1 MIAEAGHLFLIIA
14 FALSVLQIFVPTYG
28 IISQKPLMVNATAKI
43 ALVTCGFV
51 IAAFIALMHGFVTSD
66 FSIALVAQHS
76 HSSKPMIYKISGLWG
91 NHEGSLLLWILI
103 LCLFAA
109 VLAAGFTSMPATFK
123 ARILG
128 VQGVIATAFIAFS
141 LFTSNPFARLSSPP
155 FDGRGLN
162 PVLQDPGLAMHPPM
176 LYIGYVGL
184 SLAFAFAV
192 AGLIEGH
199 IDNLWARW
207 VRPFILAAWCAL
219 TLGIG
224 LGSWWAYYELGWG
237 GWWFWDPVENAS
249 LMPWLIATA
258 LLHSAL
264 VLERRGALKSWTIL
278 LAILAFSLSLL
289 GTFIVR
295 SGILV
300 SVHSFASDPSRG
312 VFILAILMVAIGIPL
327 ALFAWRGPKL
337 TSPGDFAIIS
347 REGMLIVNNLLLVS
361 STVVVLTGTL
371 YPLAYELTNGGKIS
385 VGPPYF
391 NATFNPLLALM
402 ALGMAI
408 GPLFAW
414 RKQSLGRL
422 SKIFTIMALAVLI
435 AMITYVFAL
444 QPAGVTAIAAAGI
457 IIWLV
462 AGIIAEIA
470 VRVQLFK
477 VPLAHSWR
485 RFTGLPVATH
495 AVAVAHFGF
504 ALFLFGAVSDSYHR
518 SETIIRA
525 KANSM
530 IELPDTVMGQG
541 RYLQFDGVEARQGP
555 NYITQTALLH
565 LYDKH
570 ASKLDTLTPEKRR
583 FPVEQQTTSEAAI
596 RSRFS
601 GDLYAVLGDGNETIG
616 WTLRIYQNPFIGF
629 IWIGAIVMA
638 LGGGLAML
646 GGRRIENKNGS
657 AS

>member
-14 FALSVLQIFVPTYG
+14 FALSILQIFVPAYG
-28 IISQKPLMVNATAKI
+28 IVSQNLKMISATSTITLFA
-43 ALVTCGFV
+43 TGFV
-51 IAAFIALMHGFVTSD
+51 IAAFLALMHGFVTSD
-66 FSIALVAQHS
+66 FSIALVAEHS

-103 LCLFAA
+103 LCLFGA
-109 VLAAGFTSMPATFK
+109 VLAARFRTIPAGFK

-128 VQGVIATAFIAFS
+128 VQGVIATAFMAFS
-141 LFTSNPFARLSSPP
+141 LFTSNPFARLANAPL
-155 FDGRGLN
+155 DGRGLN

-249 LMPWLIATA
+249 LMPWLVATA

-264 VLERRGALKSWTIL
+264 VLERRGALKSWTVL

-327 ALFAWRGPKL
+327 ALFAWRGPRL
-337 TSPGDFAIIS
+337 TSTGDFAFNS
-347 REGMLIVNNLLLVS
+347 REGMLILNNLLLVS

-371 YPLAYELTNGGKIS
+371 YPLAYELANGGKIS

-402 ALGMAI
+402 AIGMAT

-422 SKIFTIMALAVLI
+422 WRVFGIMALAALI
-435 AMITYVFAL
+435 AMITYVFG
-444 QPAGVTAIAAAGI
+444 QNQAGAAAIAATGI

-470 VRVQLFK
+470 IRIQLFK
-477 VPLAHSWR
+477 VPIAHSWR
-485 RFTGLPVATH
+485 RFTGLPLATH
-495 AVAVAHFGF
+495 AVTVAHFGF
-504 ALFLFGAVSDSYHR
+504 ALFLFGAVADSYHR

-525 KANSM
+525 KANSE
-530 IELPDTVMGQG
+530 IALPDTVMGQG
-541 RYLQFDGVEARQGP
+541 RYFEFAGVETREGP
-555 NYITQTALLH
+555 NYIAQTAILH
-565 LYDKH
+565 LYDTD
-570 ASKLDTLTPEKRR
+570 SLKLGTLTPEIRR

-596 RSRFS
+596 LSRLS
-601 GDLYAVLGDGNETIG
+601 GDLYAVLGDGNEASG

-629 IWIGAIVMA
+629 IWIGAVIMT
-638 LGGGLAML
+638 LGGGLAMT
-646 GGRRIENKNGS
+646 GGRRPETLDTKP
-657 AS
+657 

>member
-28 IISQKPLMVNATAKI
+28 IINQKPDMLAATATI
-43 ALVTCGFV
+43 ALFASGFV
-51 IAAFIALMHGFVTSD
+51 FAAFLALMHGFVTSD
-66 FSIALVAQHS
+66 FSIALVAEHS

-103 LCLFAA
+103 LCLFGA
-109 VLAAGFTSMPATFK
+109 VLAARFKTIPARFK

-141 LFTSNPFARLSSPP
+141 LFTSNPFARLANAPL
-155 FDGRGLN
+155 DGRGLN

-199 IDNLWARW
+199 IDTLWARW

-249 LMPWLIATA
+249 LMPWLVATA
-258 LLHSAL
+258 LLHSVL
-264 VLERRGALKSWTIL
+264 VLERRGALKSWTVL

-312 VFILAILMVAIGIPL
+312 VFILAILLVAIGIPL

-337 TSPGDFAIIS
+337 TSAADFGIIS

-361 STVVVLTGTL
+361 SAVVVLTGTL
-371 YPLAYELTNGGKIS
+371 YPLAYELANGGKIS

-391 NATFNPLLALM
+391 IATFNPLLALM
-402 ALGMAI
+402 AIGMAI

-414 RKQSLGRL
+414 RNQPLGRL
-422 SKIFTIMALAVLI
+422 RRIFSFMALAALVG
-435 AMITYVFAL
+435 MISYVFG
-444 QPAGVTAIAAAGI
+444 QNQTGVAAIAAAGI

-462 AGIIAEIA
+462 AGIIADIA

-477 VPLAHSWR
+477 VPVAHSWR
-485 RFTGLPVATH
+485 RFTGLPVAIH
-495 AVAVAHFGF
+495 AVTVAHFGF
-504 ALFLFGAVSDSYHR
+504 ALFLFGAVADSYHR

-525 KANSM
+525 KANSV
-530 IELPDTVMGQG
+530 IALPDTVMGQG
-541 RYLQFDGVEARQGP
+541 RYVEFAGVEAREGP
-555 NYITQTALLH
+555 NYITQTALLSLH
-565 LYDKH
+565 DKN
-570 ASKLDTLTPEKRR
+570 ALKLGTLTPEIRR

-596 RSRFS
+596 RSRLS
-601 GDLYAVLGDGNETIG
+601 GDLYAVLGDGNQTIG

-638 LGGGLAML
+638 FGGGLAMV
-646 GGRRIENKNGS
+646 GGRRHKTTNDTTS
-657 AS
+657 

>member
-14 FALSVLQIFVPTYG
+14 FALSILQIFMPAYG
-28 IISQKPLMVNATAKI
+28 IVSQNLKMISATSTITLFA
-43 ALVTCGFV
+43 TGFV
-51 IAAFIALMHGFVTSD
+51 IVAFLALMHGFITSD
-66 FSIALVAQHS
+66 FSIALVAEHS

-103 LCLFAA
+103 LCLFGA
-109 VLAAGFTSMPATFK
+109 VLAARFRTIPAAFK

-128 VQGVIATAFIAFS
+128 VQGVIATAFMAFS
-141 LFTSNPFARLSSPP
+141 LFTSNPFARLANAPL
-155 FDGRGLN
+155 DGRGLN

-249 LMPWLIATA
+249 LMPWLVATA

-264 VLERRGALKSWTIL
+264 VLERRGALKSWTVL

-327 ALFAWRGPKL
+327 ALFAWRGPRL
-337 TSPGDFAIIS
+337 TSTGDFAFNS
-347 REGMLIVNNLLLVS
+347 REGMLILNNLLLVS

-371 YPLAYELTNGGKIS
+371 YPLAYELANGGKIS

-402 ALGMAI
+402 AIGMAT

-422 SKIFTIMALAVLI
+422 WRVFGIMALAALI
-435 AMITYVFAL
+435 AMITYVFG
-444 QPAGVTAIAAAGI
+444 QNQAGAAAIAATGI

-462 AGIIAEIA
+462 AGIITEIA
-470 VRVQLFK
+470 IRIQLFK
-477 VPLAHSWR
+477 VPIAHSWR
-485 RFTGLPVATH
+485 RFTGLPLATH
-495 AVAVAHFGF
+495 AVTVAHFGF
-504 ALFLFGAVSDSYHR
+504 ALFLFGAVADSHHR

-525 KANSM
+525 KADSK
-530 IELPDTVMGQG
+530 ITLPDTVMGQG
-541 RYLQFDGVEARQGP
+541 RYFEFAGVETREGP
-555 NYITQTALLH
+555 NYIAQTAILN
-565 LYDKH
+565 LYDTD
-570 ASKLDTLTPEKRR
+570 SLKLGTLTPEIRR

-596 RSRFS
+596 RSRVS
-601 GDLYAVLGDGNETIG
+601 GDLYAVLGDGNEAIG

-629 IWIGAIVMA
+629 IWIGAVIMA
-638 LGGGLAML
+638 LGGGLAMT
-646 GGRRIENKNGS
+646 GGRRPKTLETKP
-657 AS
+657 

>member
-1 MIAEAGHLFLIIA
+1 MIAEAGHLFMIIA
-14 FALSVLQIFVPTYG
+14 FALSILQIFVPTYG
-28 IISQKPLMVNATAKI
+28 IVSHNDKMITATSTI
-43 ALVTCGFV
+43 ALFAAGFV
-51 IAAFIALMHGFVTSD
+51 VAAFLALMHGFVTSD
-66 FSIALVAQHS
+66 FSIVLVAEHS

-103 LCLFAA
+103 LCLFGA
-109 VLAAGFTSMPATFK
+109 VLAARFQTMPARFK

-128 VQGVIATAFIAFS
+128 VQGVIASAFLAFS
-141 LFTSNPFARLSSPP
+141 LFTSNPFARLANAPL
-155 FDGRGLN
+155 DGRGLN

-249 LMPWLIATA
+249 LMPWLVATA

-264 VLERRGALKSWTIL
+264 VLERRGALKSWTVL

-312 VFILAILMVAIGIPL
+312 VFILAILIVAIGIPL

-337 TSPGDFAIIS
+337 TSAGDFAINS
-347 REGMLIVNNLLLVS
+347 REGMLILNNLLLVS

-371 YPLAYELTNGGKIS
+371 YPLAYELANGGKIS

-402 ALGMAI
+402 AIGMAT

-422 SKIFTIMALAVLI
+422 WRVFGMMALAALI
-435 AMITYVFAL
+435 AMITYFFG
-444 QPAGVTAIAAAGI
+444 QNQAGVAAIAATAI
-457 IIWLV
+457 IMWLV

-477 VPLAHSWR
+477 VPIAHSWR
-485 RFTGLPVATH
+485 RFTGLPLATH
-495 AVAVAHFGF
+495 AVTVAHFGF
-504 ALFLFGAVSDSYHR
+504 ALFLFGAVADSYHR

-525 KANSM
+525 KANSV
-530 IELPDTVMGQG
+530 IALPDTVMGHG
-541 RYLQFDGVEARQGP
+541 RYFEFAGVEAREGP
-555 NYITQTALLH
+555 NYITQTAILN
-565 LYDKH
+565 LYDTD
-570 ASKLDTLTPEKRR
+570 SLKLGTLTPEIRR

-596 RSRFS
+596 RSRLS
-601 GDLYAVLGDGNETIG
+601 GDLYAVLGDGNDAIG

-629 IWIGAIVMA
+629 IWIGAIIMA
-638 LGGGLAML
+638 LGGGLAMT
-646 GGRRIENKNGS
+646 GGRRSEPLDAKS
-657 AS
+657 

>member
-14 FALSVLQIFVPTYG
+14 FALSILQIFVPVYG
-28 IISQKPLMVNATAKI
+28 IVGQNSRMMNLTSTI
-43 ALVTCGFV
+43 ALLACGFV
-51 IAAFIALMHGFVTSD
+51 MAAFLALLHGFITSD

-109 VLAAGFTSMPATFK
+109 VLSGRFKTIPVHFK

-141 LFTSNPFARLSSPP
+141 LFTSNPFARLANVPL
-155 FDGRGLN
+155 DGRGLN

-249 LMPWLIATA
+249 LMPWLVATA
-258 LLHSAL
+258 LLHSVL

-337 TSPGDFAIIS
+337 TSPGDFAIKS
-347 REGMLIVNNLLLVS
+347 REGMLILNNLLLVS
-361 STVVVLTGTL
+361 STVVVLTGSL

-402 ALGMAI
+402 AIGMAI

-414 RKQSLGRL
+414 RKQSLSGLWR
-422 SKIFTIMALAVLI
+422 IMGMMALATLVVMI
-435 AMITYVFAL
+435 AYAFA
-444 QPAGVTAIAAAGI
+444 QNKVSVSAIAATGI
-457 IIWLV
+457 ITWLV
-462 AGIIAEIA
+462 AGIITEIA
-470 VRVQLFK
+470 LRIQLFK
-477 VPLAHSWR
+477 VPLSHSWR
-485 RFTGLPVATH
+485 RFTGLPLATH
-495 AVAVAHFGF
+495 AVTLAHFGF
-504 ALFLFGAVSDSYHR
+504 ALFLFGAVADSYHR

-525 KANSM
+525 KADSV
-530 IELPDTVMGQG
+530 ITLPDTIMGQG
-541 RYLQFDGVEARQGP
+541 RYFEFAGVEARQGA

-565 LYDKH
+565 LYEKD
-570 ASKLDTLTPEKRR
+570 ASRLGTLTPEIRR

-596 RSRFS
+596 RSRLS
-601 GDLYAVLGDGNETIG
+601 GDLYAVLGDGNKELG

-638 LGGGLAML
+638 LGGIMAMT
-646 GGRRIENKNGS
+646 GTRRRKENHGTS
-657 AS
+657 

>member
-1 MIAEAGHLFLIIA
+1 MIAEAGHLFMIIA
-14 FALSVLQIFVPTYG
+14 FALSILQIFVPTYG
-28 IISQKPLMVNATAKI
+28 IVSHNDKMITASSTI
-43 ALVTCGFV
+43 ALFAAGFV
-51 IAAFIALMHGFVTSD
+51 VAAFLALMHGFVTSD
-66 FSIALVAQHS
+66 FSIVLVAEHS

-103 LCLFAA
+103 LCLFGA
-109 VLAAGFTSMPATFK
+109 VLAARFQTMPARFK

-128 VQGVIATAFIAFS
+128 VQGVIASAFLAFS
-141 LFTSNPFARLSSPP
+141 LFTSNPFARLANAPL
-155 FDGRGLN
+155 DGRGLN

-249 LMPWLIATA
+249 LMPWLVATA

-264 VLERRGALKSWTIL
+264 VLERRGALKSWTVL

-337 TSPGDFAIIS
+337 TSAGDFAINS
-347 REGMLIVNNLLLVS
+347 REGMLILNNLLLVS

-371 YPLAYELTNGGKIS
+371 YPLAYELANGGKIS

-402 ALGMAI
+402 AIGMAT

-414 RKQSLGRL
+414 RTQSLGRL
-422 SKIFTIMALAVLI
+422 WRVFGMMALAALI
-435 AMITYVFAL
+435 AMITYVFG
-444 QPAGVTAIAAAGI
+444 QNQAGVAAIAATGI
-457 IIWLV
+457 IMWLV

-477 VPLAHSWR
+477 VPIAHSWR
-485 RFTGLPVATH
+485 RFTGLPLATH
-495 AVAVAHFGF
+495 AVTVAHFGF
-504 ALFLFGAVSDSYHR
+504 ALFLFGAVADSYHR

-525 KANSM
+525 KANSV
-530 IELPDTVMGQG
+530 IALPDTVMGHG
-541 RYLQFDGVEARQGP
+541 RYFEFAGVEAREGP
-555 NYITQTALLH
+555 NYITQTAILN
-565 LYDKH
+565 LYDTD
-570 ASKLDTLTPEKRR
+570 SLKLGTLTPEIRR

-596 RSRFS
+596 RSRLS
-601 GDLYAVLGDGNETIG
+601 GDLYAVLGDGNDAIG

-629 IWIGAIVMA
+629 IWIGAIIMA
-638 LGGGLAML
+638 LGGGLAMI
-646 GGRRIENKNGS
+646 GGRRPEPLDAKS
-657 AS
+657 